1 MLPKGRVMTEYPHSP
16 YGQARQL
23 VTELDEGRLGAET
36 YLAELDRFVQR
47 IGGWKSQLDA
57 VKTGDHYPEG
67 QELVDDARES
77 LQALYEGA
85 EMLQEYAESRAVE
98 TRTEA
103 LDLMAEASE
112 FLVQLLGVTERN
124 MEDLE
129 DLR

>member
-1 MLPKGRVMTEYPHSP
+1 MLPKHCGMSEYPHSP

-23 VTELDEGRLGAET
+23 VAELDEGRLTPEEF
-36 YLAELDRFVQR
+36 LLQLDRFGQR
-47 IGGWKSQLDA
+47 VDQWRAQLDA
-57 VKTGDHYPEG
+57 IKTGDDYPEG

-77 LQALYEGA
+77 LQAVTEGA
-85 EMLQEYAESRAVE
+85 ELLREYAETRAEE
-98 TRTEA
+98 TSAEA

-112 FLVQLLGVTERN
+112 FLAQLLGITERN